1 MGVTSEETAL
11 SVLSVVPDV
20 KTEIERINKEKADNP
35 AFDVDKAQVDDH
47 KDEAEG

>member
-35 AFDVDKAQVDDH
+35 LFDQDKIQQ
-47 KDEAEG
+47 DESTQQKE